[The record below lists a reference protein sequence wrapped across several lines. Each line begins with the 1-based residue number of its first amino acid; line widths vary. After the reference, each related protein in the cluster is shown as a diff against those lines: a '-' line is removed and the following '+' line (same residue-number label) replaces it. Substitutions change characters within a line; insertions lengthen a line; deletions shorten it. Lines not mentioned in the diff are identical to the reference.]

1 MNIYNKDTHLITK
14 EKTMINVTVINI
26 KSIIKYL
33 LIAGILVIIIGG
45 IKQIHKNTNNLDTSK
60 LSINIQNVNFISCIE
75 DTLPKIK
82 QNNNIQKIQEE
93 TKQITSRST
102 YLRKMLG
109 VELGMLD
116 KIIEDG
122 EEEEI
127 IENTPVVEQA
137 AVDVA
142 TSQISEN
149 NITPKY
155 NSEYGTVKIKNES
168 NKEITSDIL
177 TPNISLENNKDVI
190 IFHTHTCESYTATE
204 NFNYEMTGSY
214 RTTDLNYNVAR
225 VGTELE
231 NQLKSYGFNVTHDKT
246 YHDYPQYSGSY
257 GRSLTTVKNIL
268 ASQPDTQVVIDLHRD
283 AVGSKPEYAPCVKIG
298 EETAAQLMFVIG
310 TDGGGLQHL
319 NWQENLKYAVK
330 VQAKA
335 DELYPGL
342 FRPIIVRNSR
352 YNQHLT
358 KAATIVEVGA
368 TGNTMEQCLVSMKY
382 LARVMNEVN
391 K

>member
-1 MNIYNKDTHLITK
+1 
-14 EKTMINVTVINI
+14 MINVTVINM
-26 KSIIKYL
+26 KSLIKY
-33 LIAGILVIIIGG
+33 IIIACILLCVVGI
-45 IKQIHKNTNNLDTSK
+45 IKQISENTQ
-60 LSINIQNVNFISCIE
+60 NIDSNRIFANFENINFISCIE
-75 DTLPKIK
+75 ETLPNIK
-82 QNNNIQKIQEE
+82 QSSQIQKIEE
-93 TKQITSRST
+93 DAKQIASRSS
-102 YLRKMLG
+102 LSRKMLG

-116 KIIEDG
+116 KIIED
-122 EEEEI
+122 EEEERI
-127 IENTPVVEQA
+127 VENIVKVEQA
-137 AVDVA
+137 STEVTTA
-142 TSQISEN
+142 QIEEN

-168 NKEITSDIL
+168 NKEITADIL

-214 RTTDLNYNVAR
+214 RTTDLNYTVSR

-231 NQLKSYGFNVTHDKT
+231 NQLKSYGFNVTHDQT

-268 ASQPDTQVVIDLHRD
+268 TSQPDTQVVIDLHRD
-283 AVGSKPEYAPCVKIG
+283 AVGSKPEYAPCVQIG
-298 EETAAQLMFVIG
+298 DETAAQLMFVIG

-319 NWQENLKYAVK
+319 NWQQNLKYAVK
-330 VQAKA
+330 VQQKA
-335 DELYPGL
+335 NELYPGL

-358 KAATIVEVGA
+358 KAATIIEVGA

-382 LARVMNEVN
+382 LARVLNEVN

>member
-1 MNIYNKDTHLITK
+1 
-14 EKTMINVTVINI
+14 MINVTVINI

-33 LIAGILVIIIGG
+33 LIAGILVIIIGS

-60 LSINIQNVNFISCIE
+60 LSINLENINFISCIE

-122 EEEEI
+122 EEDEI
-127 IENTPVVEQA
+127 VENTPVVEQA

-204 NFNYEMTGSY
+204 SFNYEMTGSY

-231 NQLKSYGFNVTHDKT
+231 NQLKSYGYNVTHDKT

-268 ASQPDTQVVIDLHRD
+268 TSQPDTQLVIDLHRD

-382 LARVMNEVN
+382 LARVLNEVN

>member
-1 MNIYNKDTHLITK
+1 
-14 EKTMINVTVINI
+14 MINVTVINI

-33 LIAGILVIIIGG
+33 IITGILVIIISS

-60 LSINIQNVNFISCIE
+60 LSINLENINFISCIE

-127 IENTPVVEQA
+127 IENSPVIEQA
-137 AVDVA
+137 AVDVV
-142 TSQISEN
+142 TSQITEN

-168 NKEITSDIL
+168 SKEITSDIL

-352 YNQHLT
+352 YNQHLA

-382 LARVMNEVN
+382 LARVLNEVN

>member
-1 MNIYNKDTHLITK
+1 
-14 EKTMINVTVINI
+14 MINVTVINI

-33 LIAGILVIIIGG
+33 LIAGILVIIIGS

-60 LSINIQNVNFISCIE
+60 LSINLENINFISCIE

-122 EEEEI
+122 EEDEI
-127 IENTPVVEQA
+127 VENTPVVEQA

-142 TSQISEN
+142 TSQITEN

-204 NFNYEMTGSY
+204 KFNYEMTGSY

-231 NQLKSYGFNVTHDKT
+231 NQLKSYGYNVTHDKT

-268 ASQPDTQVVIDLHRD
+268 TSQPDTQLVIDLHRD

-382 LARVMNEVN
+382 LARVLNEVN

>member
-1 MNIYNKDTHLITK
+1 
-14 EKTMINVTVINI
+14 MINVTVINI

-33 LIAGILVIIIGG
+33 LIAGILVIIIGS

-60 LSINIQNVNFISCIE
+60 LSINLENINFISCIE

-127 IENTPVVEQA
+127 IENTPVIEQA

-142 TSQISEN
+142 TSQITEN

-204 NFNYEMTGSY
+204 KFNYEMTGSY

-231 NQLKSYGFNVTHDKT
+231 NQLKSYGYNVTHDKT

-268 ASQPDTQVVIDLHRD
+268 TSQPDTQLVIDLHRD

-382 LARVMNEVN
+382 LARVLNEVN